1 MRTQLVDGVKISHL
15 CSKSAASANLLT
27 ACWQTPQTCYKDVK
41 FLRRQQVV
49 FPLLQL
55 VPSWQQVWSKMLAT
69 CNNLVHIIR
78 LVARLFQQ
86 VHYSHD
92 IPICSKLVT
101 TTGNKQCKQNLLTA
115 CEHISNKVFADL

>member
-1 MRTQLVDGVKISHL
+1 VLSQRVDGL
-15 CSKSAASANLLT
+15 LADAA
-27 ACWQTPQTCYKDVK
+27 D
-41 FLRRQQVV
+41 
-49 FPLLQL
+49 LLQRCEIFTPSTSCVRT
-55 VPSWQQVWSKMLAT
+55 VPSWQQVWSKLLAT

-92 IPICSKLVT
+92 ITICSKLVT